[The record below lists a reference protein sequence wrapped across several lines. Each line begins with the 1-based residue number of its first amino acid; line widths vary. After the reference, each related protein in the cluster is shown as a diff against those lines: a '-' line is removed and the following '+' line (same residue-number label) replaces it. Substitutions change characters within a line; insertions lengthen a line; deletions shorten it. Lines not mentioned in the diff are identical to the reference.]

1 MTFLTTDRLV
11 LRPHA
16 IADEMHYCAF
26 WGADALPIK
35 GVRSIAPLDPELAFA
50 RLLRFIGH
58 WSVFG
63 FGPFAVEERAT
74 GRIVGEVGFAHM
86 RRGNGADFDAAPEAM
101 WKIDA
106 GLNGKGVATEAVGA
120 AIRWF
125 DGRGIS
131 QRTVCMIDP
140 LNGPS
145 LAIAAR
151 FGFRPFRET
160 TFREHPIR
168 LFERVA
174 GIYTIA

>member
-16 IADEMHYCAF
+16 IADEALYRAF
-26 WGADALPIK
+26 WGADVPPMK
-35 GVRSIAPLDPELAFA
+35 GVRSIAPLEPELAFA

-63 FGPFAVEERAT
+63 FGPFVVEERAT

-86 RRGNGADFDAAPEAM
+86 RRGNGADFDTVPEAM

-106 GLNGKGVATEAVGA
+106 AFTGTGVATEAVTA
-120 AIRWF
+120 AVRWF

-140 LNGPS
+140 LNSPS

-151 FGFRPFRET
+151 FGFRPFRDT
-160 TFREHPIR
+160 AFRDTPVR
-168 LFERVA
+168 LLERISVV
-174 GIYTIA
+174 